1 MQSPV
6 RSRLHSELAKAP
18 PALAPWTSRA
28 TTAIREA
35 VRNSLALLALGV
47 SLSLAGC
54 KSRADE
60 SKLDRAK
67 ALAREKPALALEEL
81 DRVLAEGADRWEVTK
96 AKAAA
101 HQRLGQLD
109 EAEQLLRSVLAQKPD
124 DQETLQQL
132 ANVSIAQGRLDE
144 ARRHL
149 TVAIRHQ
156 PPHVPTL
163 LLFATL
169 AKSPADGEAGLQA
182 FKLLDADSYRTFRK
196 SAEYAVAYAALLT
209 AKGEGQ
215 LALDAWL
222 AKHAQSRA
230 YDPRLSLLMA
240 DSLAKLEKPQ
250 LSLWLLA
257 RASSSPSAGKEV
269 HEALAERALGMGDV
283 RLGELALSRMG
294 GDLNRTPNVL
304 LLEARLL
311 ELQDQGLEATKL
323 TKRALDAVPEERSA
337 QKVAYALAHARSLAK
352 EGLYDQ
358 ARAVLED
365 VLEREP
371 KQGRAKILLGAIEIQ
386 AGHPE
391 AVDPLVSE
399 LLGDAHYR
407 TQAQTLIVRARIAK
421 KDLQGAK
428 AAARRFFDEDPSE
441 RHGRLLLAQTLAEIG
456 ERRPALD
463 LLDRAPADQ
472 AMTPAVVRMRIQLS
486 GLVHGPAKTEA
497 LIRDY
502 LKAGVDLP
510 DLKQALAES
519 LASQKR
525 LPEAEAIFRELARD
539 DPNAW
544 EQVAQLEREQ
554 GRLEAAIATLQTLVQ
569 ASPSSHSAW
578 LLMALMKKEAGDRAG
593 ATAAYEA
600 ALRQSPNDP
609 IALNNLALLL
619 LEQEATK
626 GRALGLARQ
635 AVAALP
641 GNPALEDTLGWAL
654 VEAGEEKQL
663 AEALELLARST
674 PALGT
679 PEAAFHYG
687 LGLVRAK
694 RPAEAKKQLTKAVA
708 GPPEKAAP
716 AWRPRAEQAL
726 AALP

>member
-1 MQSPV
+1 M
-6 RSRLHSELAKAP
+6 RK
-18 PALAPWTSRA
+18 
-28 TTAIREA
+28 
-35 VRNSLALLALGV
+35 SLALAALGL

-54 KSRADE
+54 KSRLGE

-67 ALAREKPALALEEL
+67 ALAREKPAAALEEL
-81 DRVLAEGADRWEVTK
+81 DRVLAEGADRLEVTK

-109 EAEQLLRSVLAQKPD
+109 EAERLLRSVLAEKPD

-132 ANVSIAQGRLDE
+132 ANVSVAQGRLDE
-144 ARRHL
+144 ARRFL
-149 TVAIRHQ
+149 TLAIRHR

-169 AKSPADGEAGLQA
+169 AKSKADGEAGLQA
-182 FKLLDADSYRTFRK
+182 FTLLETDSYRTFRK
-196 SAEYAVAYAALLT
+196 SAEYAVGYAALLL

-222 AKHAQSRA
+222 KKHVQSRA

-240 DSLAKLEKPQ
+240 DSFAKLEKPE

-257 RASSSPSAGKEV
+257 RASGSPSAGKDV

-358 ARAVLED
+358 ARTVLKD
-365 VLEREP
+365 VLERDP
-371 KQGRAKILLGAIEIQ
+371 KHGRARILLGAIEIQ

-391 AVDPLVSE
+391 AVDPLVVE
-399 LLGDAHYR
+399 LLTDPRY
-407 TQAQTLIVRARIAK
+407 QPQSQTLIVRARLAK
-421 KDLQGAK
+421 KDPQGAK
-428 AAARRFFDEDPSE
+428 AAARRFFDEDPSA
-441 RHGRLLLAQTLAEIG
+441 RHGRLLLAQTLAEVG
-456 ERRPALD
+456 EHRPALE
-463 LLDRAPADQ
+463 LLDQAPADQ
-472 AMTPAVVRMRIQLS
+472 AKTPAVIRMRIQLS
-486 GLVHGPAKTEA
+486 GLVRGPEKTEA
-497 LIRDY
+497 LIREY
-502 LKAGVDLP
+502 LKSGVDLP
-510 DLKQALAES
+510 DVKRALAES
-519 LASQKR
+519 LATQKR

-539 DPNAW
+539 DPNAL

-554 GRLEAAIATLQTLVQ
+554 GRLDAAIATLQTLV
-569 ASPSSHSAW
+569 AANPTSHSAW
-578 LLMALMKKEAGDRAG
+578 LLLALMKKQAGDRVG
-593 ATAAYEA
+593 ATSAYEA

-626 GRALGLARQ
+626 GRAPGLARQ

-641 GNPALEDTLGWAL
+641 DNPALEDTLGWAL

-663 AEALELLARST
+663 TEALELLARST
-674 PALGT
+674 AALGT

-687 LGLVRAK
+687 VGLARAK
-694 RPAEAKKQLTKAVA
+694 RATEAKKQLAKAIA
-708 GPPEKAAP
+708 QAPTNPAP

>member
-1 MQSPV
+1 V
-6 RSRLHSELAKAP
+6 RK
-18 PALAPWTSRA
+18 
-28 TTAIREA
+28 
-35 VRNSLALLALGV
+35 SLAVAALGL

-54 KSRADE
+54 KSRVGE

-67 ALAREKPALALEEL
+67 ALTREEPAAALEEL
-81 DRVLAEGADRWEVTK
+81 DRVLAEGADRSEVTK

-109 EAEQLLRSVLAQKPD
+109 EAERLLRSVLAEKPD

-132 ANVSIAQGRLDE
+132 ANVSVAQGRLDE
-144 ARRHL
+144 ARRFL
-149 TVAIRHQ
+149 TLAIRHR

-182 FKLLDADSYRTFRK
+182 FTLLETDSYRTFRR
-196 SAEYAVAYAALLT
+196 SAEYAVGYAALLM

-222 AKHAQSRA
+222 KKHAQSRA

-240 DSLAKLEKPQ
+240 DSFAKLEKPE

-257 RASSSPSAGKEV
+257 RASSSPSAGKDV

-323 TKRALDAVPEERSA
+323 TKRALDAVPEERAA
-337 QKVAYALAHARSLAK
+337 QKVAYALAHARALAK

-358 ARAVLED
+358 ARTVLKE
-365 VLEREP
+365 VLERDP
-371 KQGRAKILLGAIEIQ
+371 KHGRARILLGAIEIQ

-391 AVDPLVSE
+391 AVDPLVAE
-399 LLGDAHYR
+399 LLADPRY
-407 TQAQTLIVRARIAK
+407 QPQSQTLIVRARLAK
-421 KDLQGAK
+421 KDPQGAK
-428 AAARRFFDEDPSE
+428 TAARRFFEEDPSA
-441 RHGRLLLAQTLAEIG
+441 RHGRLLLAQTLAEVG
-456 ERRPALD
+456 ERRPALE
-463 LLDRAPADQ
+463 LLDQAPADQ
-472 AMTPAVVRMRIQLS
+472 AMTPAVIRMRIQLS
-486 GLVHGPAKTEA
+486 GLVRGPAKTEA
-497 LIRDY
+497 LIREY

-510 DLKQALAES
+510 DVKRALAES

-539 DPNAW
+539 DPNAL

-554 GRLEAAIATLQTLVQ
+554 GRLDAALATLQTLVT
-569 ASPSSHSAW
+569 AHPTSHSAW
-578 LLMALMKKEAGDRAG
+578 LLLALMKKEAGDRAG
-593 ATAAYEA
+593 ATSAYEA

-619 LEQEATK
+619 LEQDATK
-626 GRALGLARQ
+626 GRAPGLARQ

-641 GNPALEDTLGWAL
+641 DNPALEDTLGWAL

-687 LGLVRAK
+687 VGLARAK
-694 RPAEAKKQLTKAVA
+694 RAGEAKKQLAKAIA
-708 GPPEKAAP
+708 TAPANPAP
-716 AWRPRAEQAL
+716 AWRPRAELAL
-726 AALP
+726 ASLP